1 MKKFNY
7 IEKEDRPWGSFFV
20 IHEEEDYKLKRLEI
34 TPNKRL
40 SYQFHDKRSET
51 WVIISGRPSITIN
64 DITKFYDKGDTVI
77 IPVGTKHRI
86 ENKENE
92 PLEIIEVQVG
102 SYLGEDDIVRYEDD
116 YGREK
121 DV

>member
-34 TPNKRL
+34 TSNKRL

-86 ENKENE
+86 ENKDKETVV
-92 PLEIIEVQVG
+92 LIEIQTG
-102 SYLGEDDIVRYEDD
+102 SYFGEDDITRIEDD
-116 YGREK
+116 FNRK
-121 DV
+121 